1 MIKYYFGYN
10 HVQNWYVN
18 MDRTTSEILSFGW
31 RSMTF
36 FFFVF
41 PTAEINIHVLGR
53 FIIDTFY
60 ILGYLKKNFNKTMSA
75 NDLGHYKWAAFKGQ
89 TLLLGGGGV
98 LML

>member
-36 FFFVF
+36 FFLCVSYSW
-41 PTAEINIHVLGR
+41 NIHVLGR